1 MFYSFGHIYNAT
13 QNYFYFVLAPPIILE
28 PIYVLF
34 IVWSILFVILFYFI
48 LTSHR
53 NLLPLTRVLNVVTG
67 ILVLFQFFNI
77 GAHWLQTEEVA
88 STDIGIMQQ
97 KDDST
102 NRPDIYHIILDGYG
116 RSDILA
122 DIYQH
127 DNQPF
132 IEALQERGFYV
143 AKNSQSNYAQ
153 TVLSLASILNLDYID
168 NLDLSSEEDQTIAL
182 RKRLKNNKVVDFLHQ
197 HGYLFVSFSTGYSLT
212 EMDNADIFIIPQ
224 LGLSE
229 FENML
234 VSTTPIPV
242 LLTII
247 SSNISQYDFHRAR
260 FLEIFKQ
267 LGNPIKANQP
277 IYLFA
282 HILLPHPPFV
292 FDAEGN
298 PVNPKRPFSL
308 DDGDHFRDKGG
319 NQAEYIEG
327 YRNQLAFTNQQLL
340 IVLDKIL
347 ANTDQPPIIIL
358 QGDHGPGS
366 QLDLDNINQTNLTER
381 FYILNAYHLPD
392 GGSSKLSDT
401 ITPVNSYRLIFN
413 HYFSTNYEELP
424 NKNYFST
431 WANPTK
437 FIDVTEQVSE

>member
-1 MFYSFGHIYNAT
+1 
-13 QNYFYFVLAPPIILE
+13 
-28 PIYVLF
+28 
-34 IVWSILFVILFYFI
+34 
-48 LTSHR
+48 
-53 NLLPLTRVLNVVTG
+53 
-67 ILVLFQFFNI
+67 
-77 GAHWLQTEEVA
+77 
-88 STDIGIMQQ
+88 MQQ

-122 DIYQH
+122 ELYQH

-182 RKRLKNNKVVDFLHQ
+182 RKRLKNNKVLDFLHQ